1 MTKKNFT
8 YNFIEKTIIG
18 SKAAINAAN
27 KGLEPEYSELCE
39 MMSKQ
44 PTFTIAVKTIKKN
57 ENKKTYGKLTFEVME
72 EYIKTQPNSEENLV
86 LFEAVKKVAAAKNS
100 KYPLTKKWFLNA
112 FPSYKEN
119 EIEAEE
125 TKVLCEEIAKA
136 KAEEAAKAE
145 AEKALAELDNVVD
158 IKEAV

>member
-1 MTKKNFT
+1 MNKNIFT

-18 SKAAINAAN
+18 TKSAINRAN
-27 KGLEPEYSELCE
+27 KGMEPEYSELCE

-44 PTFTIAVKTIKKN
+44 RTFTVAVKTITKN
-57 ENKKTYGKLTFEVME
+57 ENKKTYGKLTFAVME
-72 EYIKTQPNSEENLV
+72 QYIKTQPNSEENLI

-119 EIEAEE
+119 EIKAEE
-125 TKVLCEEIAKA
+125 TQTLC
-136 KAEEAAKAE
+136 EEAAKAE
-145 AEKALAELDNVVD
+145 A
-158 IKEAV
+158 